1 MGCPTRIYYTEAD
14 KAQIWDRWQEG
25 ESINAIVRDF
35 GRSLSSIQGILARC
49 GGLRSPARRRSR
61 LALTLAECEE
71 ISRGVVGGTSI
82 RSIAASI
89 GRSASTVSRELR
101 RNGGRRQYRASTADQ
116 AAWIGRIVRNA
127 VNWPGTRRW
136 RPLWLINYGSS
147 GHPRRLRGGQSERI
161 RMMRPV
167 RCHTRRSTRPSS

>member
-71 ISRGVVGGTSI
+71 ISRGLVGGSSI
-82 RSIAASI
+82 RSIAAPI
-89 GRSASTVSRELR
+89 GRSALTVSRELR

-116 AAWIGRIVRNA
+116 AAWDRAHRAKRCKLARHTALARLVADKLRLQWSPRQIAG
-127 VNWPGTRRW
+127 WPKRT
-136 RPLWLINYGSS
+136 Y
-147 GHPRRLRGGQSERI
+147 

-167 RCHTRRSTRPSS
+167 SCHTRRSTRPSS